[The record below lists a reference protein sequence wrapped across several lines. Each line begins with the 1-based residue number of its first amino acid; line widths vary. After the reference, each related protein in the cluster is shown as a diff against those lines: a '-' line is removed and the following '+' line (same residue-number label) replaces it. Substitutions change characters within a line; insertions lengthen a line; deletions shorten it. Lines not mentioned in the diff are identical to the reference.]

1 MNAKPPAWLEPV
13 LQFMQDRIPQDFV
26 GQIEVNCFLGGITN
40 VNVRQSYK
48 PPPHKEKHHGEERDK
63 RAN

>member
-1 MNAKPPAWLEPV
+1 MNATPPSWLVPI
-13 LQFMQDRIPQDFV
+13 LQVVRERIPKDFV

-48 PPPHKEKHHGEERDK
+48 PPQKEKRDGEER
-63 RAN
+63 NY

>member
-1 MNAKPPAWLEPV
+1 MNAQLPAWLLPI
-13 LQFMQDRIPQDFV
+13 LQVVRERLPQDFV

-48 PPPHKEKHHGEERDK
+48 PPQKEKGHGEER
-63 RAN
+63 